1 LKSRPYSHTI
11 FSVKFTL
18 ILQNYQIRN
27 VDILDKLLW
36 LAVFWVRVQKSLNLS
51 TFIFSFANLLVRF
64 KWIIVGSLTSSTFIF
79 SLMVTALAS
88 DAVDRGF
95 EPRSVQTKDYKVGI
109 CCFSDKHTA
118 LRRKNKCSL
127 ARNQDSAS
135 EWGDMSIVGL
145 LFLWASTIKVQLSVL
160 V

>member
-1 LKSRPYSHTI
+1 MI
-11 FSVKFTL
+11 
-18 ILQNYQIRN
+18 
-27 VDILDKLLW
+27 
-36 LAVFWVRVQKSLNLS
+36 VQKSLDLS

-79 SLMVTALAS
+79 SLMVTALGS
-88 DAVDRGF
+88 DAVDREF

-127 ARNQDSAS
+127 ARNKDNAS

-145 LFLWASTIKVQLSVL
+145 LFL
-160 V
+160 